1 MRSRIAMDHATSS
14 PNDLLQHSRD
24 LGLRLR
30 RAEACFWSILDTAG
44 EAFLTVDQRG
54 RVQLFNAAAEGLFGL
69 TPREAVGLP
78 VGELIRSEDG
88 EPLTLD
94 RVNRSLSQRFEG
106 RGLRKGGE
114 SFVAQVA
121 LTGLEVHDQT
131 MGILVVH
138 DLTERIA
145 DEARRSQ
152 TGHLESIGQLAA
164 GIAHEINTPAQFVG
178 DNVRFLRDAVP
189 ELLEALER
197 TSALV
202 ADLASRTDLP
212 GDLGVRVAELSEVLE
227 DLDMDFLAEEVPL
240 AMGQSLDGIGRV
252 SKIVQAMR
260 NFSHPGSMGQTPT
273 DLNECLRNTI
283 TVSSSAWKYQA
294 ELELELAEDLR
305 QVVCSESEL
314 NQVFLNLIVN
324 SSHAIAARRTED
336 EPLGRIHVRTW
347 NTAEGVGISIADD
360 GCGMPPEVQKRMF
373 EPFFTTKGVGEGTGQ
388 GLALAH
394 NVLSAHGGSITVASQ
409 PGEGTTMTL
418 LLPEGSK

>member
-1 MRSRIAMDHATSS
+1 MKSSSTSS
-14 PNDLLQHSRD
+14 QEIGELLDEFQKRMDRCKVLFEQYFLGIQKQAPMTLQIELERRIRKLTQMHITNT
-24 LGLRLR
+24 GLRFR
-30 RAEACFWSILDTAG
+30 FS
-44 EAFLTVDQRG
+44 
-54 RVQLFNAAAEGLFGL
+54 
-69 TPREAVGLP
+69 
-78 VGELIRSEDG
+78 
-88 EPLTLD
+88 
-94 RVNRSLSQRFEG
+94 SLSQRFSSYNTYWKRTMRQIEQGTYHRDIARLG
-106 RGLRKGGE
+106 RKAAR
-114 SFVAQVA
+114 
-121 LTGLEVHDQT
+121 TGADIPDE
-131 MGILVVH
+131 ILAKMPKRMR
-138 DLTERIA
+138 DKI
-145 DEARRSQ
+145 
-152 TGHLESIGQLAA
+152 
-164 GIAHEINTPAQFVG
+164 
-178 DNVRFLRDAVP
+178 LRDR
-189 ELLEALER
+189 EAALKQQER
-197 TSALV
+197 RAQRSAD
-202 ADLASRTDLP
+202 AKASGKVLDNKP
-212 GDLGVRVAELSEVLE
+212 GNVHSFDESEMESLE